1 MSSVMNQERMYT
13 VIREPHISEK
23 TSTMGNDSNQYA
35 FKVATDATKAEIKT
49 AVETLF
55 KVTVEG
61 VSTVNVK
68 GKVKRTARGASQRKN
83 WKKAYVRIAD
93 GQNIDFTVTD

>member
-1 MSSVMNQERMYT
+1 MNTERLYT

-23 TSTMGNDSNQYA
+23 TATMGSDSNQYA
-35 FKVATDATKAEIKT
+35 FKVSTDATKAEIKT

-68 GKVKRTARGASQRKN
+68 GKLKRTASGASRRRN
-83 WKKAYVRIAD
+83 WKKAYVRIAE
-93 GQNIDFTVTD
+93 GQDIDFTVTE

>member
-1 MSSVMNQERMYT
+1 MNQERLYE
-13 VIREPHISEK
+13 VLREPHISEK
-23 TSTMGNDSNQYA
+23 TSTMGGASNQYA

-49 AVETLF
+49 AIETLF
-55 KVTVEG
+55 KVSVEG

-68 GKVKRTARGASQRKN
+68 GKVKRTASGTSRRRS

-93 GQNIDFTVTD
+93 GQDIDFTVTE